1 MLRDYYG
8 RRRLRFSIAAMPL
21 LGRSLMY
28 TSVARLGIDSAA
40 RARRELLA
48 SVFRRFTEG
57 FDTADFVT
65 ANAFLTSH
73 CGSAR
78 GTSG

>member
-1 MLRDYYG
+1 
-8 RRRLRFSIAAMPL
+8 
-21 LGRSLMY
+21 MY